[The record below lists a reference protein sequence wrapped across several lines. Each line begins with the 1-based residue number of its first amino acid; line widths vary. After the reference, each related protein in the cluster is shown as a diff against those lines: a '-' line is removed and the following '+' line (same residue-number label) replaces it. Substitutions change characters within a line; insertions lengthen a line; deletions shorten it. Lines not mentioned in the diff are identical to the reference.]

1 MTELPNFDSVKE
13 ALNLF
18 SALGE
23 AAEIH
28 GLLCALFATGAKL
41 RKQAWLNSL
50 VSRGFSRKDELEASA
65 ADVLLRLF
73 TATEEAFAAEG
84 LSVALLLPTDDTPIE
99 ERIEAL
105 SHFAQGF
112 LSGLNLADVAVENNE
127 NAELQEALD
136 DMVNISCLEY
146 EQESGEEA
154 EQALTE
160 LVEYAK
166 VAVMH
171 VHQEL
176 VYAKAGS
183 QVNNQTK
190 H

>member
-28 GLLCALFATGAKL
+28 GLLCALFSTGAKL

-50 VSRGFSRKDELEASA
+50 VNQGFSKKDELESGA

-84 LSVALLLPTDDTPIE
+84 LSVDILLPNEESPIQ

-105 SHFAQGF
+105 AHFSQGF
-112 LSGLNLADVAVENNE
+112 LSGLNLADVQVENNP

-136 DMVNISCLEY
+136 DLVNISCLEY
-146 EQESGEEA
+146 EQESGEVA
-154 EQALTE
+154 EHALTE

-166 VAVMH
+166 VAIMH
-171 VHQEL
+171 VHQEI
-176 VYAKAGS
+176 VYANR
-183 QVNNQTK
+183 Q
-190 H
+190 